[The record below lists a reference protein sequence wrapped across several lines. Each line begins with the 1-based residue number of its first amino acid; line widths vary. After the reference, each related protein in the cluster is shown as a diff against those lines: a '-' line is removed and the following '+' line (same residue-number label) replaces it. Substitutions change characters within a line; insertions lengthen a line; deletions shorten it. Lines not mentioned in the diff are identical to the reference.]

1 MKHGSGRPRWSK
13 RSKRWEEGRCF
24 SLMLI
29 KFEKLLGLF
38 SKKGSGWKLDRS
50 SCCLAD
56 IWAKDFGIIE
66 VSKNTPGTTFQS
78 GSVRELS
85 KWRESGHKAL
95 GTVLAGT

>member
-1 MKHGSGRPRWSK
+1 
-13 RSKRWEEGRCF
+13 
-24 SLMLI
+24 MLI

-95 GTVLAGT
+95 GTVLAGEQNLKKTPVLFECNTVQET